1 MRLIKFLAIL
11 VLGMVS
17 SVFVCNAQYDSYYK
31 PDNGLT
37 VTTKPNAEL
46 YPLPESYHA
55 AVASGEAFSYGVRDV
70 VKLGDDK
77 PKVVRKPQTLNVM
90 RYTNIAKKESFDA
103 YIVEYKEKLWVL
115 SEEHVTQNDA
125 LVARS
130 TKLANYGDDLKQRY
144 QAKHDRVVELN
155 GQNASTKRE
164 LDSLIDKFSATCRDS
179 IEYYR
184 ELKSRLPHL
193 RDSLIAQARA
203 QEQARVDEEYNKWYN
218 SLPASTRAAL
228 GAIEI
233 TCSEL
238 DTPNSVG
245 GCDYTLAYVNK
256 SPKTIKY
263 LYWTGDVYNAVDDIV
278 PCDIS
283 GYEDIKG
290 KDTGPVYEGQE
301 SGGTWECVIY
311 NYTARYMV
319 LTKIQII
326 YMDGSTLS
334 FTGDDLYRMK
344 SEPSRDVYVDTAEVT
359 SHLESES
366 FYQGKINYWNGILWT
381 LKNKTSYKGFWS
393 ELNDSKYNELVGSIS
408 TLAKQISGASAEAS
422 DAKAKVE
429 NFEKFVG
436 YRIYATPSKTSYASK
451 SSATAQTYTTT
462 TKSPFVTF
470 GIEGTLG
477 TADLIYQIKN
487 SNADPY
493 ANLDS
498 YVGIGA
504 IMRLGRYD
512 SLFNVNIGAKYQHST
527 CYNFVYDSSDVGYK
541 HKQSAHEVVIPA
553 ILNWNCY
560 FDEEMMFYVGVG
572 YEYGFLLGRKTE
584 FTRPT
589 YDFDESEFWNSVSKV
604 GFKHLPCPTRAIVL
618 QVGMGGLF
626 DDRRPLDF
634 TFYYKIFTYQ
644 RQLQKSAPGAF
655 GLSVAYYF

>member
-233 TCSEL
+233 TYSEL

-359 SHLESES
+359 SHLVSES

-451 SSATAQTYTTT
+451 SSAGGTTAQTYTTT

-470 GIEGTLG
+470 GLEGSIEGLKSFSTG
-477 TADLIYQIKN
+477 
-487 SNADPY
+487 
-493 ANLDS
+493 
-498 YVGIGA
+498 VGV
-504 IMRLGRYD
+504 IMRIGRYN
-512 SLFNVNIGAKYQHST
+512 SLFNATVGVKYQYTT
-527 CYNFVYDSSDVGYK
+527 CSNEINYQGSGGLGNLYHPPTDPSWDVIYE
-541 HKQSAHEVVIPA
+541 QNAHEVVIPA
-553 ILNWNCY
+553 ILNLNVSRGDDIA
-560 FDEEMMFYVGVG
+560 FLLGVG
-572 YEYGFLLGRKTE
+572 YEYGISFSQKAT
-584 FTRPT
+584 FQQYTS
-589 YDFDESEFWNSVSKV
+589 YFDESKFWQIVDASDL
-604 GFKHLPCPTRAIVL
+604 KHLSIPTRAVVL
-618 QVGMGGLF
+618 QVGFGSREC
-626 DDRRPLDF
+626 DWK
-634 TFYYKIFTYQ
+634 FYYKIYTN
-644 RQLQKSAPGAF
+644 KSKYVNGTPGAI
-655 GLSVAYYF
+655 GTSMTIYF

>member
-1 MRLIKFLAIL
+1 MRFTKFLAIV
-11 VLGMVS
+11 VLAIVS

-46 YPLPESYHA
+46 YPLPEAYHA

-184 ELKSRLPHL
+184 ELKLRLPHL

-233 TCSEL
+233 TYSGL

-311 NYTARYMV
+311 NYTARYVV

-359 SHLESES
+359 SHLMSES
-366 FYQGKINYWNGILWT
+366 FYQGKINYWNGILST

-451 SSATAQTYTTT
+451 SSAGGTTAQTYTTT

-477 TADLIYQIKN
+477 LGFCATKMESSIEGYCDQ
-487 SNADPY
+487 S
-493 ANLDS
+493 
-498 YVGIGA
+498 IGA
-504 IMRLGRYD
+504 IMRLGRWD
-512 SLFNVNIGAKYQHST
+512 SLFNFNVGLKYLHSKYSINEGAYT
-527 CYNFVYDSSDVGYK
+527 TVYK
-541 HKQSAHEVVIPA
+541 ESAHEVVIPA
-553 ILNWNCY
+553 IINMN
-560 FDEEMMFYVGVG
+560 FSVDDNMAGVIGVG
-572 YEYGFLLGRKTE
+572 YECGVPFVHKTM
-584 FTRPT
+584 FKQPSDYYT
-589 YDFDESEFWNSVSKV
+589 ESRFWQSVSENGLKHLSIPTRRVVLKV
-604 GFKHLPCPTRAIVL
+604 GFCFGGGRFDWQFYCKINTNTKRFANGSAGT
-618 QVGMGGLF
+618 VGL
-626 DDRRPLDF
+626 L
-634 TFYYKIFTYQ
+634 
-644 RQLQKSAPGAF
+644 A
-655 GLSVAYYF
+655 AYYF